1 MVGLNIVDLINDW
14 FLYYD
19 VDVVEEGF
27 VFGFIEESVRIV
39 FLFFFIIGVVIF
51 LFEIINFGK
60 DIFSGNFWLD
70 MDIVFVIVIW
80 FEDIL
85 QIIISFVI
93 LVCREEFISVF
104 QLGKVFVVIFGVF
117 IRFFVGIVWVCRR
130 RFEEIEC
137 IYSSKGKNKDNCKK
151 QKYFVI
157 RFFMFFGLSF
167 LVFGLCFIFFFI

>member
-39 FLFFFIIGVVIF
+39 FLFFLITGVVIF

-85 QIIISFVI
+85 
-93 LVCREEFISVF
+93 
-104 QLGKVFVVIFGVF
+104 
-117 IRFFVGIVWVCRR
+117 
-130 RFEEIEC
+130 
-137 IYSSKGKNKDNCKK
+137 
-151 QKYFVI
+151 
-157 RFFMFFGLSF
+157 
-167 LVFGLCFIFFFI
+167 